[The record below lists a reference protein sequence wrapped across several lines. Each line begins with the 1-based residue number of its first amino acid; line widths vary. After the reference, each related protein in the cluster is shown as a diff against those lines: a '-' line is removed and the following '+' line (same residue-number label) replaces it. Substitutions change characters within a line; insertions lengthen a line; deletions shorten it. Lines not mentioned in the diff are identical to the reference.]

1 MPDQYLQVNGA
12 KLCYE
17 IEGSGPYIVF
27 VAGGN
32 GGSILFRPFRNRLVK
47 HFRVILYDRRGFFRS
62 KLTGP
67 QDYTRRIETD
77 VDDLYNLMRSITKEK
92 FTIFGISSSGAVL
105 MNYLKSYPNTIH
117 KLFAH
122 EPMLNLFNLSN
133 GKEVWEDHQVIYNT
147 YKTLGRNSAVN
158 TFGKYY
164 LNKLGEKILVRKK
177 SNDRVNNWDYFF
189 EREWL
194 EYLFTNVETDE
205 IEPYKDKL
213 VFLHGAECTDYFVYK
228 PSALFAKS
236 LGKETQQFPGGH
248 IGFFTKCE
256 KFYPGFIKLCR
267 EHSLI
272 SDQPRL

>member
-1 MPDQYLQVNGA
+1 MPDQYLQVDGA

-32 GGSILFRPFRNRLVK
+32 GGSILFRPFRNLLVK
-47 HFRVILYDRRGFFRS
+47 HFTVILYDRRGYFRS

-67 QDYTRRIETD
+67 QDYTRRIDTD
-77 VDDLYNLMRSITKEK
+77 VDDLHNLMRSITKEK
-92 FTIFGISSSGAVL
+92 FIIFGISSSGAVL
-105 MNYLKSYPNTIH
+105 MNYLKKYPDTIH

-122 EPMLNLFNLSN
+122 EPVFNLFTLSN
-133 GKEVWEDHQVIYNT
+133 GKEVWEGHQAIYNT
-147 YKTLGRNSAVN
+147 YKSLGRNSAMIL
-158 TFGKYY
+158 FGKYY
-164 LNKLGEKILVRKK
+164 LNKLDEDILVRKQ

-189 EREWL
+189 EHEWL
-194 EYLFTNVETDE
+194 EYLFTDVETDK

-213 VFLHGAECTDYFVYK
+213 VFIHGAECTDYFVYR

-236 LGKETQQFPGGH
+236 LGKETLQFPGGH
-248 IGFFTKCE
+248 IGFFTECE
-256 KFYPGFIKLCR
+256 KFYSGFIKLCR

-272 SDQPRL
+272 SEQPRL